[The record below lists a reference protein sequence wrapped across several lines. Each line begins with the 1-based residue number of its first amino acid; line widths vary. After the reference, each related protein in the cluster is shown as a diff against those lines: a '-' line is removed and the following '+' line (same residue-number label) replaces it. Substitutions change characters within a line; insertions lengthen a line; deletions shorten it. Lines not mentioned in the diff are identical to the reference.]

1 MQLHFPT
8 INCAA
13 NRNQQLKKHSG
24 IQLKSVLDLIQGPLQ
39 GSFQWHLFIIKKSRF
54 LVISFLTINPTIIYL
69 FCMFGAI
76 YFKCKHMCKSGF
88 MQEKIQTYRTNNFV
102 IFISIVI
109 LISLFSA
116 TRSVAQGNLLITPRR
131 VVFDGQKRTQDF
143 NLANTGLDT
152 AKYNISV
159 TNYRMR
165 EDGTF
170 EEITTP
176 DAGQN
181 FADKNL
187 RFFPRSVTLA
197 PSEAQ
202 VVKMQ
207 VTKADQ
213 LTPGEYRSHVYFRAV
228 PKQSALGTEEIRK
241 DSTSIGV
248 KLIPIFGITIP
259 VIIRVGE
266 STTKV
271 TLTDLKLEII
281 NDTIPRLQFAFN
293 RTGNMSVYGDILVE
307 HISPATV
314 ITQVGTVRGI
324 AVYTPNSVRRF
335 QMELDKNAKVDFH
348 SGNIKITYSSQSDTK
363 AEKFAEAV
371 LPLH

>member
-1 MQLHFPT
+1 
-8 INCAA
+8 
-13 NRNQQLKKHSG
+13 
-24 IQLKSVLDLIQGPLQ
+24 
-39 GSFQWHLFIIKKSRF
+39 
-54 LVISFLTINPTIIYL
+54 
-69 FCMFGAI
+69 
-76 YFKCKHMCKSGF
+76 MCKSGF
-88 MQEKIQTYRTNNFV
+88 MQGKICSRNTHYYILLIAGLV
-102 IFISIVI
+102 LLSII
-109 LISLFSA
+109 TS
-116 TRSVAQGNLLITPRR
+116 TRAMAQGNLLITPRR
-131 VVFDGQKRTQDF
+131 VVFEGQKRTQDL

-152 AKYNISV
+152 AKYNVSIIQ
-159 TNYRMR
+159 YRMR
-165 EDGTF
+165 EDGSF

-176 DAGQN
+176 DDGQN

-197 PSEAQ
+197 PNEAQ

-207 VTKADQ
+207 LTKADQ
-213 LTPGEYRSHVYFRAV
+213 LTPGEYRSHIYFRAV
-228 PKQSALGTEEIRK
+228 PKQTALGTEEIKK

-271 TLTDLKLEII
+271 NLSDVKLEII

-307 HISPATV
+307 HISPQTI

-324 AVYTPNSVRRF
+324 AVYTPNTARRF
-335 QMELDKNAKVDFH
+335 QMELDKNAKVDYRT
-348 SGNIKITYSSQSDTK
+348 GNLKLTYTSQSDTK
-363 AEKFAEAV
+363 PIKLAEAV

>member
-1 MQLHFPT
+1 
-8 INCAA
+8 
-13 NRNQQLKKHSG
+13 
-24 IQLKSVLDLIQGPLQ
+24 
-39 GSFQWHLFIIKKSRF
+39 
-54 LVISFLTINPTIIYL
+54 
-69 FCMFGAI
+69 
-76 YFKCKHMCKSGF
+76 MCKSGF
-88 MQEKIQTYRTNNFV
+88 MQEKLRAFKTNNFV

-109 LISLFSA
+109 LISIISSA
-116 TRSVAQGNLLITPRR
+116 RVVAQGNLLITPRR
-131 VVFDGQKRTQDF
+131 VVFEGQKRTQDL
-143 NLANTGLDT
+143 NLANTGIDT
-152 AKYNISV
+152 AKYNVSIIQ
-159 TNYRMR
+159 YRMR
-165 EDGTF
+165 EDGSF

-197 PSEAQ
+197 PNEAQ

-207 VTKADQ
+207 VTRADQ
-213 LTPGEYRSHVYFRAV
+213 LSPGEYRSHIYFRAV
-228 PKQSALGTEEIRK
+228 PKQTALGTEEVKK

-271 TLTDLKLEII
+271 NLSDVKLEIV
-281 NDTIPRLQFAFN
+281 NDTIARLQFAFN
-293 RTGNMSVYGDILVE
+293 RSGNMSVYGDILVE
-307 HISPATV
+307 HISPSTV

-335 QMELDKNAKVDFH
+335 QMELDKNAKVDYR
-348 SGNIKITYSSQSDTK
+348 SGNLKITYTSQSDTK
-363 AEKFAEAV
+363 TEKYAEAV
-371 LPLH
+371 LPLR